1 MSDSSDS
8 STASDTSINDIS
20 DEEFYGYDHNDQ
32 EEWSDFADA
41 ADDDSMH
48 EDDPQ
53 MENISRL
60 VLCSKH
66 KKGQML
72 STCPSCS
79 AACALIK
86 DKTIIE
92 KLSLN
97 TVTDSESAGASL
109 MSRYGGRCDIVEPTL
124 VLDPFIV
131 KVAADIFNKG
141 VWKDSKMWTEVIK
154 NFLTLPIEQHE
165 LLTSNLK
172 SKELLNKFRREPRFK
187 GIFKYQT
194 DLANCLKS
202 LRIGQRPL
210 LKLMERLNNDITLW
224 AICYQVEPPF
234 ENFQILG
241 INTSQMMT
249 NGTQNLLQKKKKF
262 FDQNCERRSQFS
274 VFEATS

>member
-1 MSDSSDS
+1 
-8 STASDTSINDIS
+8 
-20 DEEFYGYDHNDQ
+20 
-32 EEWSDFADA
+32 
-41 ADDDSMH
+41 
-48 EDDPQ
+48 
-53 MENISRL
+53 
-60 VLCSKH
+60 
-66 KKGQML
+66 ML
-72 STCPSCS
+72 HTCPSCS
-79 AACALIK
+79 AAFALIK
-86 DKTIIE
+86 DKRIIE
-92 KLSLN
+92 KLCLN

-172 SKELLNKFRREPRFK
+172 SEELLNKFRREPRFK

-249 NGTQNLLQKKKKF
+249 NGTQNLLQKTKKNFRPKLRAPQPIF
-262 FDQNCERRSQFS
+262 CF
-274 VFEATS
+274 